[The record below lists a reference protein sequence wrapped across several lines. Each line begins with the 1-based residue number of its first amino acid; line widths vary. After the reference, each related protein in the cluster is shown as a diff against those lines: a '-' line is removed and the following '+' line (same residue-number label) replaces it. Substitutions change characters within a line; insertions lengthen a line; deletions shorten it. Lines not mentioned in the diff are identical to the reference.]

1 MIEIL
6 SPKNHARSRTRP
18 LRLGF
23 VPLNDCAPIVMAHE
37 LGLFEKYDLVVKLSL
52 EIGWATVRDKI
63 VYGELDAAHAVAGLV
78 FVCSFGLGALRT
90 DCLTALVLNLH
101 GNADYT
107 FERVAGV
114 RRA

>member
-1 MIEIL
+1 MIERL
-6 SPKNHARSRTRP
+6 SPKNHGRSHTRP

-37 LGLFEKYDLVVKLSL
+37 LGLFEKYDLVVKLSR

-63 VYGELDAAHAVAGLV
+63 VYGAPEGLSNGP
-78 FVCSFGLGALRT
+78 CAESARQR
-90 DCLTALVLNLH
+90 
-101 GNADYT
+101 DYT
-107 FERVAGV
+107 FQRVAGM